1 MIGPQY
7 GLLDLMRPRKG
18 HFKLESGYHGEL
30 WLDLDSLFLRPRRL
44 EPFVVELARRLSAH
58 GVDAVCGPLEGGA
71 FLAQMI
77 ASELDREFFY
87 SARSGP
93 PRSEGLYTV
102 GYRLPAMLRGAA
114 RGRRFAV
121 VDDVV
126 SAGSAVR
133 GTIADL
139 RACGAEPVIAGAL
152 LVLASSPAPGPARL
166 DLPLERVEVLR
177 SAMWAP
183 SECPRCAA
191 LEPLENNFA

>member
-1 MIGPQY
+1 MIARE
-7 GLLDLMRPRKG
+7 LDL
-18 HFKLESGYHGEL
+18 
-30 WLDLDSLFLRPRRL
+30 
-44 EPFVVELARRLSAH
+44 
-58 GVDAVCGPLEGGA
+58 
-71 FLAQMI
+71 
-77 ASELDREFFY
+77 EFFH

-102 GYRLPAMLRGAA
+102 EYRLPAALHGAA

-139 RACGAEPVIAGAL
+139 RACGAEPVVAGAL
-152 LVLASSPAPGPARL
+152 LVLASPAFGPSRL

-183 SECPRCAA
+183 SECPMCAT
-191 LEPLENNFA
+191 LEPLENNFG

>member
-1 MIGPQY
+1 VQY

-18 HFKLESGYHGEL
+18 HFMLESGYHGEL

-44 EPFVVELARRLSAH
+44 EPFVAELARRLSSH

-71 FLAQMI
+71 FLAQEI
-77 ASELDREFFY
+77 ARELDLEFFY

-93 PRSEGLYTV
+93 PRGESLYTV
-102 GYRLPAMLRGAA
+102 EYRLPEALRGAA

-121 VDDVV
+121 ADDVV

-139 RACGAEPVIAGAL
+139 RACGAASVVAGAL
-152 LVLASSPAPGPARL
+152 LVLTSPAPGPAPL
-166 DLPLERVEVLR
+166 DLPLERVEVLS

-183 SECPRCAA
+183 SECPMCAA
-191 LEPLENNFA
+191 QEPLENRLG

>member
-1 MIGPQY
+1 VQH
-7 GLLDLMRPRKG
+7 GLLDLMQPRKG

-44 EPFVVELARRLSAH
+44 EPFVLELARRLSAH

-71 FLAQMI
+71 FLAQVI
-77 ASELDREFFY
+77 ARELDLEFLY

-102 GYRLPAMLRGAA
+102 EYRLPAALRGAA
-114 RGRRFAV
+114 RGRRVAV

-139 RACGAEPVIAGAL
+139 RARGAEPVVAGAL
-152 LVLASSPAPGPARL
+152 LVLSSPASGTASL
-166 DLPLERVEVLR
+166 DLPLERVEALR

-183 SECPRCAA
+183 SECPMCAA
-191 LEPLENNFA
+191 LEPLENSLG